1 MTNCH
6 TTIRRR
12 TSLLAACALTLALGA
27 CGSEATSGTGSD
39 VTSAAAGDTVAPL
52 TLPPSTAPVT
62 SVQTTLAPI
71 VLSTTTLPPVSPTTA
86 PPATTP
92 PASTAP
98 PTTAAPVTTTAPA
111 STRPLVAIT
120 DSGDAVLFAADGSTV
135 LLLEGSDPD
144 DIVEE
149 GPIVLVDSVVVTDD
163 RSISIVSECC
173 EPSPGTMF
181 RTTPPAVPA
190 FGAEA
195 EFGHGL
201 DLSPD
206 GSRVAFVAV
215 DSVVVSDLALAS
227 DVFLTAPTHDESPDA
242 VLWASESRLIVLDHS
257 ATGTTLRSVDVDSA
271 GAMTWN
277 GSSQIS
283 TVPVVRPSTLT
294 LAGRADGIVY
304 VADLGSN
311 VVRAFDANS
320 LAALPASDVT
330 LVESPLSVW
339 IEDGEVRWID
349 GGRTLHVGDATVP
362 GSFVWVH

>member
-71 VLSTTTLPPVSPTTA
+71 VLPTTTLPPVSPTTA
-86 PPATTP
+86 
-92 PASTAP
+92 SP
-98 PTTAAPVTTTAPA
+98 PTTAAPVTAPPTTTAPA

-242 VLWASESRLIVLDHS
+242 VLWASESRLIVLDHA

>member
-6 TTIRRR
+6 PTIRRR
-12 TSLLAACALTLALGA
+12 TSLLAACALILALGA
-27 CGSEATSGTGSD
+27 CGSEATSGKGSD

-71 VLSTTTLPPVSPTTA
+71 VLSTTA

-92 PASTAP
+92 PASTAS
-98 PTTAAPVTTTAPA
+98 PTTAAPVTAAPATTSTPA

-135 LLLEGSDPD
+135 LLFEGSDPD
-144 DIVEE
+144 DTVEE

-215 DSVVVSDLALAS
+215 DSVVVSDLALAN

-242 VLWASESRLIVLDHS
+242 VLWASESRLIVLDHA

-271 GAMTWN
+271 GAMTWS
-277 GSSQIS
+277 GSSLIS
-283 TVPVVRPSTLT
+283 TVPVVRTSTLT

-311 VVRAFDANS
+311 VVRAFDVNF
-320 LAALPASDVT
+320 LAALPASDVV

-349 GGRTLHVGDATVP
+349 GGRTMHVGDATVP
-362 GSFVWVH
+362 GSFVWVR